1 MARERDCGLSNSEF
15 GLLKYSEPGLLK
27 NSEPGLSKYSEPRTS
42 VRGRSFMHRP
52 TTDHP
57 RLKSGARSFGFWV
70 VGVCVGRGVRGTL
83 SRMATVLIALG
94 AFILYFVAY
103 HTYGRFLARR
113 IFRLDPDRTAPSI
126 EFEDGIDYVPSR
138 RELVFGH
145 HFTSIA
151 GTGPI
156 VGPAVAV
163 VWGWVPALVW
173 VLVGSI
179 VMGAVHDFGSLVV
192 SMRNRGRTIAD
203 LAGDVVTPRVR
214 ILFLLVVLMG
224 LWIVLAIFG
233 LVIATIFKL
242 YPSSV
247 WPVWLQ
253 IPIAVGLGVWLKRG
267 GSLLLGAVVAIVLMY
282 GTIAIAANFAW
293 AQPTLPAAITDVI
306 SPVGFWTLLLLVYV
320 FIASVLPVQVLL
332 QPRDFINSWQLLIA
346 MGLLVVGLVVSH
358 PPIVADAVNFRPA
371 PATEGGFVPPFVP
384 FLFVTVACGAISGFH
399 CLVAS
404 GCSSR
409 QLRSEG
415 DAQYV
420 GYGAMLTEGF
430 LAVLVIL
437 ACCAGIGLGTVT
449 PQLYILSEPPTLIE
463 SETLVGVEAW
473 MHHYATWGGGNAL
486 GNKLAPFIT
495 GSANMI
501 QSIGIAH
508 SLAVAIMGV
517 FVASFAATTLD
528 SACRLQR
535 YVIAELAGAGTMTL
549 TSEEVCAACGYP
561 SGRGLSGP
569 IEETRGLKGP
579 APAQPCPECGGTSRR
594 FAPQQPRYPISRFV
608 GNRYVATAIAVATA
622 AVLALSDAYTGSGGL
637 AQAGKG
643 ALILWPIFGATN
655 QLLAGLALLVITVW
669 LVKNRRPFW
678 VTALPMCFMLA
689 MTGWAIVGLVGQFA
703 GAEGKLH
710 LLIISVAMLV
720 LEVWIVVEAGVLL
733 FHRVPPGK
741 VQC

>member
-1 MARERDCGLSNSEF
+1 M
-15 GLLKYSEPGLLK
+15 
-27 NSEPGLSKYSEPRTS
+27 T
-42 VRGRSFMHRP
+42 
-52 TTDHP
+52 
-57 RLKSGARSFGFWV
+57 
-70 VGVCVGRGVRGTL
+70 
-83 SRMATVLIALG
+83 TVLIALG
-94 AFILYFVAY
+94 SFVLYLAAY
-103 HTYGRFLARR
+103 HTYGRYLARR
-113 IFRLDPDRTAPSI
+113 VFRIDPGRLAPSV
-126 EFEDGIDYVPSR
+126 EFEDGVDYVPSR

-214 ILFLLVVLMG
+214 VLFLIVVLLG

-242 YPSSV
+242 YPESV

-253 IPIAVGLGVWLKRG
+253 IPIAVGLGVWFKRG
-267 GSLLLGAVVAIVLMY
+267 GGLIAGTAVAVGLMY
-282 GTIAIAANFAW
+282 GTIVIASQYAW
-293 AQPTLPAAITDVI
+293 ARPEMPAWITDHL
-306 SPVGFWTLLLLVYV
+306 SEVGFWTLLLMVYCFV
-320 FIASVLPVQVLL
+320 ASVLPVQVLL
-332 QPRDFINSWQLLIA
+332 QPRDFINAWQLLIA
-346 MGLLVVGLVVSH
+346 MGLLVLGLVVAH

-371 PATEGGFVPPFVP
+371 PAAEGGFVPPFVP
-384 FLFVTVACGAISGFH
+384 FLFVTIACGAISGFH

-409 QLRSEG
+409 QLKSES

-420 GYGAMLTEGF
+420 GFGAMLTEGF

-437 ACCAGIGLGTVT
+437 ACVAGIGLHATRTLPPIAPSAPVPIVEQYVT
-449 PQLYILSEPPTLIE
+449 DAMRADANGVVTL
-463 SETLVGVEAW
+463 TGREAW
-473 MHHYATWGGGNAL
+473 LHHYATWGGDSGL
-486 GNKLAPFIT
+486 GKNLEPFVV

-501 QSIGIAH
+501 ESIGISHA
-508 SLAVAIMGV
+508 LAVAIMGV

-549 TSEEVCAACGYP
+549 TSEEVCASCGY
-561 SGRGLSGP
+561 SLRGVA
-569 IEETRGLKGP
+569 
-579 APAQPCPECGGTSRR
+579 APAPCPECATTDRR
-594 FAPQQPRYPISRFV
+594 HAPAPPRNGFARVV
-608 GNRYVATAIAVATA
+608 GNRFVATGIAVVTA
-622 AVLALSDAYTGSGGL
+622 SGLALSDAFGTNPATQLPYGL
-637 AQAGKG
+637 AGAGKG

-655 QLLAGLALLVITVW
+655 QLLGGLALLVVTVW
-669 LVKNRRPFW
+669 LVRQKRPAW
-678 VTALPMCFMLA
+678 VTAVPMVFMLA
-689 MTGWAIVGLVGQFA
+689 MTGWAIAGLIEQFA
-703 GAEGKLH
+703 SGDGRKL
-710 LLIISVAMLV
+710 LLGVSVAMLI
-720 LEVWIVVEAGVLL
+720 LEVWIVVEAGLL
-733 FHRVPPGK
+733 LVRRAGPLTPERAG
-741 VQC
+741 

>member
-1 MARERDCGLSNSEF
+1 ME
-15 GLLKYSEPGLLK
+15 
-27 NSEPGLSKYSEPRTS
+27 
-42 VRGRSFMHRP
+42 
-52 TTDHP
+52 
-57 RLKSGARSFGFWV
+57 
-70 VGVCVGRGVRGTL
+70 
-83 SRMATVLIALG
+83 TVLIALG
-94 AFILYFVAY
+94 AFVLYLVAY
-103 HTYGRFLARR
+103 RTYGRYLARR
-113 IFRLDPDRTAPSI
+113 IFRIEPDRTPPSV
-126 EFEDGIDYVPSR
+126 EFEDGVDYVPSR
-138 RELVFGH
+138 RSLVFGH

-214 ILFLLVVLMG
+214 LLFLIVVLMG

-233 LVIATIFKL
+233 LVIATVFKL

-253 IPIAVGLGVWLKRG
+253 IPIAIGLGVWLKRG
-267 GSLLLGAVVAIVLMY
+267 GSLVLGTLVAVGLMY
-282 GTIAIAANFAW
+282 GTIYVASEFAW
-293 AQPTLPAAITDVI
+293 AQVTLPTALTDVI

-320 FIASVLPVQVLL
+320 FVASVLPVQVLL

-346 MGLLVVGLVVSH
+346 MGLLLVGLVVSH
-358 PPIVADAVNFRPA
+358 PPIVADAVNFTPE
-371 PATEGGFVPPFVP
+371 PATPGGFVPPFVP
-384 FLFVTVACGAISGFH
+384 FLFVTIACGAISGFH

-409 QLRSEG
+409 QLRSES

-437 ACCAGIGLGTVT
+437 ACCAGIGLGTVLDAGPDT
-449 PQLYILSEPPTLIE
+449 FGPRAAPGEYLTSTVKAGPGWAKHYRIPEDADV
-463 SETLVGVEAW
+463 LVKRNEWGFVENSVLGEAAW
-473 MHHYATWGGGNAL
+473 QHHYATWGGDSGL
-486 GNKLAPFIT
+486 GNNLAPFVT

-501 QSIGIAH
+501 ESLGLSHA
-508 SLAVAIMGV
+508 LAVAIMGV

-549 TSEEVCAACGYP
+549 TSEEVCLACGYTL
-561 SGRGLSGP
+561 RGLD
-569 IEETRGLKGP
+569 ET
-579 APAQPCPECGGTSRR
+579 APCPECATTERRREVAPPERAVSR
-594 FAPQQPRYPISRFV
+594 IV
-608 GNRYVATAIAVATA
+608 GNRYVATGIAVATA
-622 AVLALSDAYTGSGGL
+622 AALALSDAFTTNAATGTANGFAG
-637 AQAGKG
+637 AGKG

-655 QLLAGLALLVITVW
+655 QLLGGLALLVVTVW
-669 LVKNRRPFW
+669 LVRHKRPAW
-678 VTALPMCFMLA
+678 VTAIPMLFMLA
-689 MTGWAIVGLVGQFA
+689 MTGWAIVSLVTQFA
-703 GAEGKLH
+703 QAEGKAH
-710 LLIISVAMLV
+710 LLAVGLAMLA
-720 LEVWIVVEAGVLL
+720 LEVWIVAEAVVLVGRSGRTL
-733 FHRVPPGK
+733 REGATG
-741 VQC
+741 QTLL

>member
-1 MARERDCGLSNSEF
+1 ML
-15 GLLKYSEPGLLK
+15 
-27 NSEPGLSKYSEPRTS
+27 
-42 VRGRSFMHRP
+42 
-52 TTDHP
+52 
-57 RLKSGARSFGFWV
+57 
-70 VGVCVGRGVRGTL
+70 
-83 SRMATVLIALG
+83 TVLIALG
-94 AFILYFVAY
+94 SFVLYLVAY
-103 HTYGRFLARR
+103 HTYGRYLARR
-113 IFRLDPDRTAPSI
+113 IFRIEPERVAPSI
-126 EFEDGIDYVPSR
+126 EFEDGVDYVPSHR
-138 RELVFGH
+138 SLVFGH

-214 ILFLLVVLMG
+214 VLFLIVVLLG

-242 YPSSV
+242 YPESV

-267 GSLLLGAVVAIVLMY
+267 GGLIAGTAVAVGLMY
-282 GTIAIAANFAW
+282 GTIVVASQYAW
-293 AQPTLPAAITDVI
+293 ARPELPAWITDHL
-306 SPVGFWTLLLLVYV
+306 SEVGFWTLLLMVYCFV
-320 FIASVLPVQVLL
+320 ASVLPVQVLL
-332 QPRDFINSWQLLIA
+332 QPRDFINAWQLLIA
-346 MGLLVVGLVVSH
+346 MGLLLVGLLVSH

-371 PATEGGFVPPFVP
+371 PATEGGFVPPFIP
-384 FLFVTVACGAISGFH
+384 FLFVTIACGAISGFH
-399 CLVAS
+399 CLVSS

-437 ACCAGIGLGTVT
+437 ACCAGIGLGTPDGSEFAQILDHLIADGEAGTET
-449 PQLYILSEPPTLIE
+449 PFVLHRLTGDS
-463 SETLVGVEAW
+463 AW
-473 MHHYATWGGGNAL
+473 HHHYATWGGDSGL
-486 GNKLAPFIT
+486 GNNLAPFVT

-501 QSIGIAH
+501 ESIGISHA
-508 SLAVAIMGV
+508 LAVAIMGV

-549 TSEEVCAACGYP
+549 TSEEVCAACGY
-561 SGRGLSGP
+561 SLRGVA
-569 IEETRGLKGP
+569 
-579 APAQPCPECGGTSRR
+579 APAPCPECAATDRR
-594 FAPQQPRYPISRFV
+594 HAPPPPKHGFAQVV
-608 GNRYVATAIAVATA
+608 GNRYTATGIAVATA
-622 AVLALSDAYTGSGGL
+622 AGLALSDAYTGDGGF
-637 AQAGKG
+637 AAAGKG

-655 QLLAGLALLVITVW
+655 QLLGGLALLVITVW
-669 LVKNRRPFW
+669 LVRHNRPAW
-678 VTALPMCFMLA
+678 VTGVPMVFMLA
-689 MTGWAIVGLVGQFA
+689 MTGWAIASLVQQFA
-703 GAEGKLH
+703 DAEGKVH
-710 LLIISVAMLV
+710 LLIVGLAMLV

-733 FHRVPPGK
+733 VRGVAPRGPGGSHPPAHRPTA
-741 VQC
+741 